1 MTPRQVRR
9 DEPELRPRRATLRD
23 GTTRVTASTP
33 TPIYRF
39 IHVDNLEV
47 YLRRA
52 ALHAPNHTPRD
63 GLQYKTIHNVD
74 IQLQRAQRQ
83 IPCGPGGVIHDYVSF
98 YFGYL
103 SPMMFQLKTGRVAG
117 YNEGQEPLIYLVS
130 TAQAV
135 ADRGLGF
142 VFSDGHGIAFD
153 TDWYENLRD
162 LEAVDWGMVY
172 QRYWAADYERDP
184 DRQRRKQAEFLVHR
198 SCDWELVREIAVLNA
213 RMKARV
219 EAILDGFDAALR
231 RPVVIRPAWYY

>member
-1 MTPRQVRR
+1 M
-9 DEPELRPRRATLRD
+9 
-23 GTTRVTASTP
+23 P

-39 IHVDNLEV
+39 VHVDNLDV

-52 ALHAPNHTPRD
+52 ALHAPNYTPKD
-63 GLQYKTIHNVD
+63 GLRYKTIHNVD
-74 IQLQRAQRQ
+74 IQLQRAQRK
-83 IPCGPGGVIHDYVSF
+83 IPCGPSGVIHDYVSF

-103 SPMMFQLKTGRVAG
+103 SPMMFQLKTGQVAG

-135 ADRGLGF
+135 ADRGVGF
-142 VFSDGHGIAFD
+142 VFSDGHGIAFQ

-184 DRQRRKQAEFLVHR
+184 DRQRRKQAEFLVYPN
-198 SCDWELVREIAVLNA
+198 CDWALIQDIAVLNA
-213 RMKARV
+213 GMKTRV
-219 EAILDGFDAALR
+219 EAMLKGLDASLHCA
-231 RPVVIRPAWYY
+231 VTIRPGWYY